1 MNRRVRRDAPS
12 CRSADMYA
20 SPVRNQKVSGSHLAL
35 KWKPDCMHSNKF
47 DVYLYS
53 QKGDSVLPIHAWLG
67 LNARDGAK
75 TVQLDSKWW
84 DKQQDLH
91 VNLQYVPNGFQPWE
105 TSYPLGATW
114 ILSANSSETPSNLDT
129 SPSWSNAQVTDYIHH
144 SSGLS
149 GGELAASIVLP
160 VLAALAILGAGLFWH
175 RKCWA
180 RREANRSEPPMK
192 PTHSTAE
199 HSAVSFHSP
208 HHAYDSSPIPGELGA
223 MHDSDVSV
231 GDVKDPAG
239 TLYADTSA
247 LTQNDSV
254 PYAVYAYEQPY
265 TLENTPVSQVATE
278 PITRELDGHE
288 KCRSTRKPKRERRS
302 EKPFVFESHTWSR
315 SGSFQ
320 PDEYNVPEFVSR
332 EKRKTAPYT
341 AHRAG
346 SKAPLTM
353 LDQELTPKEDEDK
366 SSSISDGPAMYALD
380 EAMAPSMP
388 KTTRTLPSQ
397 GPEPR
402 HKSISRAE
410 PSTEES
416 RNRRILSYLAGVAAS
431 QGDHR
436 DDNVIYDNRGGLS
449 SRRPSNDSDVFQDAD
464 SM

>member
-1 MNRRVRRDAPS
+1 MDRRVRRNAPS

-35 KWKPDCMHSNKF
+35 KWKPDCMHSNQF

-67 LNARDGAK
+67 LNARDGVK

-84 DKQQDLH
+84 DKQQDLR

-129 SPSWSNAQVTDYIHH
+129 SPSWSNAQVTDYNHH

-149 GGELAASIVLP
+149 GGELAAAIVLP
-160 VLAALAILGAGLFWH
+160 VLAALSILGAGLFWH
-175 RKCWA
+175 RMRLA
-180 RREANRSEPPMK
+180 RRQAARSEPPMK
-192 PTHSTAE
+192 HTPSTADR
-199 HSAVSFHSP
+199 SAVSFNSP
-208 HHAYDSSPIPGELGA
+208 QHAYDSSAIPGDLSA
-223 MHDSDVSV
+223 MHDNDLSL
-231 GDVKDPAG
+231 GDVKDPPG
-239 TLYADTSA
+239 TWYADTSA
-247 LTQNDSV
+247 PTQNDSV

-265 TLENTPVSQVATE
+265 TLENTPVSQGATE
-278 PITRELDGHE
+278 TAPRELDGDD
-288 KCRSTRKPKRERRS
+288 KCHFTRKPKRERRS
-302 EKPFVFESHTWSR
+302 EKPLVFESPTWSR

-332 EKRKTAPYT
+332 EKRKTAPYAT
-341 AHRAG
+341 RKAS

-353 LDQELTPKEDEDK
+353 LDQAPTPKEDEDK
-366 SSSISDGPAMYALD
+366 SSSISDGSPMYELD

-388 KTTRTLPSQ
+388 KTTRTLPRQ
-397 GPEPR
+397 GPELL
-402 HKSISRAE
+402 HKSISRVE

-431 QGDHR
+431 QGDDRYH
-436 DDNVIYDNRGGLS
+436 NVIYDNQGDLS
-449 SRRPSNDSDVFQDAD
+449 SRRPSYDSDVFQDAK